1 MRIFVKATQF
11 HESFVHLTSDQ
22 HHHLSRVLRIKK
34 NEYLD
39 VVVDEQVCK
48 LVRFLRFQ
56 DNQLYFDK
64 VSNQSIHQFPVEI
77 TLIQGLPKQDKF
89 TDIVD
94 AVTQCG
100 VDRISPIVMERTIVK
115 WENAKAT
122 RMLDRWRNRALQA
135 AMQSKLMKV
144 PSVDPVRSFSA
155 WIQDV
160 NVDYYDMC
168 IVCWEGA
175 VDQTLVDI
183 VTNKGGYK
191 RLCLVVGPEGGISE
205 QEVQQLKSK
214 GFKII
219 SLGFNIFRVEIAG
232 IVALS
237 QIMITYNKK

>member
-1 MRIFVKATQF
+1 MEEVIPETQ
-11 HESFVHLTSDQ
+11 
-22 HHHLSRVLRIKK
+22 
-34 NEYLD
+34 
-39 VVVDEQVCK
+39 
-48 LVRFLRFQ
+48 
-56 DNQLYFDK
+56 
-64 VSNQSIHQFPVEI
+64 
-77 TLIQGLPKQDKF
+77 QDKF